1 MVFGGIDVSGVVLV
15 YVQNGLEMVGVV
27 VLVGGVVMVSV
38 VDIVVVVIMKCLEDM
53 GGGFWDNL
61 LY

>member
-1 MVFGGIDVSGVVLV
+1 
-15 YVQNGLEMVGVV
+15 MVGVV